1 MGLGAG
7 EIIVLLIIAY
17 VVVGPEDTVKLAR
30 KLSAAMR
37 QFRRMTA
44 EVKTGLDDI
53 GIDDVKID
61 GIKIDDIKI
70 NDIKIND
77 SKTDDG
83 NEDRT
88 DPKASGE
95 ARKKSAGTG
104 ADSFRGDMESVME
117 EIRKAEQTIRF

>member
-17 VVVGPEDTVKLAR
+17 VVVGPEDTVKLAK
-30 KLSAAMR
+30 KLAEAMK

-53 GIDDVKID
+53 GIDDVKSD
-61 GIKIDDIKI
+61 
-70 NDIKIND
+70 
-77 SKTDDG
+77 
-83 NEDRT
+83 
-88 DPKASGE
+88 
-95 ARKKSAGTG
+95 GTG

-117 EIRKAEQTIRF
+117 EIRKTEQTIRF

>member
-17 VVVGPEDTVKLAR
+17 VVVGPEDTVKLAK
-30 KLSAAMR
+30 KLAEAMK

-61 GIKIDDIKI
+61 G
-70 NDIKIND
+70 
-77 SKTDDG
+77 
-83 NEDRT
+83 
-88 DPKASGE
+88 
-95 ARKKSAGTG
+95 TG

-117 EIRKAEQTIRF
+117 EIRKTEQTIRF